1 MLVMVALG
9 LLGLSATALAGG
21 QDVLNDAKD
30 NQRVDGCYSRAEFRA
45 ALRLANEDQRLYSY
59 EIEAIQEAQIT
70 HVTVPGEPCGSGRS
84 IPAHPRTDGSD
95 GGAAP
100 LWAGVLA
107 AVGLV
112 SAGAGLRARRS
123 GRGDGS

>member
-30 NQRVDGCYSRAEFRA
+30 NQRVDGCYSRADFRA

-59 EIEAIQEAQIT
+59 EIEAIQDAQIS

-84 IPAHPRTDGSD
+84 VPATPRSD
-95 GGAAP
+95 DSGGGAAP
-100 LWAGVLA
+100 LWAGLLA
-107 AVGLV
+107 GVGVV
-112 SAGAGLRARRS
+112 SAGAGLRARSR
-123 GRGDGS
+123 RGDGS

>member
-1 MLVMVALG
+1 MVALG

-30 NQRVDGCYSRAEFRA
+30 NQRVDGCYSRADFRA

-59 EIEAIQEAQIT
+59 EIEAIQDAQIS
-70 HVTVPGEPCGSGRS
+70 HVKVPGEPCGSGRS
-84 IPAHPRTDGSD
+84 IPATPRPDHS
-95 GGAAP
+95 GGGTGA
-100 LWAGVLA
+100 LWAGLLA
-107 AVGLV
+107 GVGAVSV
-112 SAGAGLRARRS
+112 GAGLRARRS